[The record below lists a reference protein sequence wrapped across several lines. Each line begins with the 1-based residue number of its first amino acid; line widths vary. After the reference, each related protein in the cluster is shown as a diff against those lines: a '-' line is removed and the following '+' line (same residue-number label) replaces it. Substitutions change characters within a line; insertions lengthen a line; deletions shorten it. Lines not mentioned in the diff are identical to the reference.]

1 MPYSDS
7 ITRYNGLVSIVVTD
21 TETNKQF
28 RKEVVVP
35 YYMGGLE
42 PDTNKIIQKILKK
55 AISVI
60 SGVEYGRS
68 EKHR

>member
-35 YYMGGLE
+35 YYVGGQRL
-42 PDTNKIIQKILKK
+42 DDNKITQKILKR
-55 AISVI
+55 AISLI
-60 SGVEYGRS
+60 NGVG
-68 EKHR
+68 